1 MVDNRQATIPP
12 LSSSVSRLI
21 FTGHQNSIEAE
32 LISENSYPLVRVV
45 KCIQHH
51 CKCTQRYTTVIGSL
65 CHGLRDLSLLSF
77 SHSLVSYED
86 NIVLNLYE
94 AFGTTAKKTSGS
106 ELQPLLVIEVSEN
119 KMFKR
124 YMVPHKYAME
134 GKWLLYGRHIY
145 VLKGHAF
152 FEHKSSPT
160 FVSCLLCVTTGFRM
174 MQNFFKCTGEDNFSF
189 FTVVT

>member
-1 MVDNRQATIPP
+1 MQSGLWRWKRGETIYGSAHTESDYCKKTPKE
-12 LSSSVSRLI
+12 I
-21 FTGHQNSIEAE
+21 
-32 LISENSYPLVRVV
+32 V
-45 KCIQHH
+45 KECS
-51 CKCTQRYTTVIGSL
+51 K
-65 CHGLRDLSLLSF
+65 
-77 SHSLVSYED
+77 VSYED

-119 KMFKR
+119 KMVKR
-124 YMVPHKYAME
+124 YLVPHKYAME
-134 GKWLLYGRHIY
+134 GKWLLYGRHLY

-174 MQNFFKCTGEDNFSF
+174 MQNFFKCMGEDCEYVCQHLHES
-189 FTVVT
+189 TVIEPCSVGSILVQEM